1 MSQIVQAEPAQQPN
15 QSVSSRA
22 QSLPEPI
29 EPVSH
34 AGRRVTEDQYWR
46 DYYLQSDIQYEWN
59 NGLLEEKPVSDYQ
72 TFLIY
77 HWLTRLLDHF
87 LKTRPIA
94 KLVGLDMGFRL
105 PLPTGTVIRKP
116 DLAVV
121 HNDNPSVLLPL
132 DCSYHG
138 VYDLCIEA
146 LSDKA
151 RSGIL
156 RDTVQKKAEYQAGG
170 VPEYYILHQAI
181 EHQFFYTRNARGLY
195 VPIQAVDGV
204 IRSQVLPG
212 FQFRIAD
219 LCGLPEDEALRDD
232 PVYADFVLP
241 AWREDRLRAEAE
253 AASRREPMSALL
265 PRPRQRNNARRGKAR
280 RERGKARRERGKARR
295 DRGKA
300 RRDRSKARRG
310 ANPGADRRGAP
321 RTRSATDDRRSSGAP
336 GRQIRSALNVSAC
349 CDSVQV
355 LWPVEPD
362 CLQSLFH
369 WRWV

>member
-105 PLPTGTVIRKP
+105 ALPTGTVIRKP

-219 LCGLPEDEALRDD
+219 LCSLPEDEALRDD

-253 AASRREPMSALL
+253 AASRREADE
-265 PRPRQRNNARRGKAR
+265 RAAAEAAVRQAAEQRAETEAKRAESEAKRAESEAKRAETEAKRAETEAKRAEAQTQARIAAER
-280 RERGKARRERGKARR
+280 REREAQQTIADLQARLADK
-295 DRGKA
+295 
-300 RRDRSKARRG
+300 S
-310 ANPGADRRGAP
+310 DRR
-321 RTRSATDDRRSSGAP
+321 
-336 GRQIRSALNVSAC
+336 
-349 CDSVQV
+349 
-355 LWPVEPD
+355 
-362 CLQSLFH
+362 
-369 WRWV
+369 